1 MKSPRLDQGNKHPHQ
16 TGRQVP
22 NWLPKRVER
31 TTLRKILEISNVF
44 SSKYYI
50 ALHNP
55 CMLIQ
60 DWAQYSLS
68 ITFVLLM
75 LAATLWWLS
84 RRKNGFLPKNET
96 RRIQILETNT
106 LGLKNKLLLVQVDR
120 QLLLLAINSNEI
132 QKLHAWSMDS
142 DMSATQESPD
152 VI

>member
-1 MKSPRLDQGNKHPHQ
+1 MP
-16 TGRQVP
+16 
-22 NWLPKRVER
+22 
-31 TTLRKILEISNVF
+31 
-44 SSKYYI
+44 
-50 ALHNP
+50 
-55 CMLIQ
+55 IQ

-142 DMSATQESPD
+142 DVSATQEFPD